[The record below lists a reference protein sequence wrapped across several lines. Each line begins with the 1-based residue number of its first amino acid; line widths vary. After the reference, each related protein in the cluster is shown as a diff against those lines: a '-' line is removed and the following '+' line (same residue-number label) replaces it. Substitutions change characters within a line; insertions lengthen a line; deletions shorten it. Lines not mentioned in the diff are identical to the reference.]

1 LSPTILNINSQS
13 FWNQKAEPVEG
24 LWIETS
30 LGEGVLPVW
39 NTKVH
44 DHEPEVI
51 REGITD
57 IKPMA

>member
-1 LSPTILNINSQS
+1 MES
-13 FWNQKAEPVEG
+13 

-30 LGEGVLPVW
+30 LGEGVLPVR